1 MSSSVILLLKGAL
14 PGPEVDLASQRLGR
28 VFVFSTTIIIIIIII
43 NLFIQCRNITQN
55 NLDVESWGG
64 CANSTE
70 KKINFEKLKRKQSKG
85 KHGKIIKVKSY

>member
-1 MSSSVILLLKGAL
+1 MPLDCKHELFRLLQLSTG
-14 PGPEVDLASQRLGR
+14 VDLFKKINSL
-28 VFVFSTTIIIIIIII
+28 IIIIII

>member
-1 MSSSVILLLKGAL
+1 MPKY
-14 PGPEVDLASQRLGR
+14 DQK
-28 VFVFSTTIIIIIIII
+28 STFDIIIIIIIII

>member
-1 MSSSVILLLKGAL
+1 MLAKEFILPKKKKKMLGSL
-14 PGPEVDLASQRLGR
+14 PQKR
-28 VFVFSTTIIIIIIII
+28 VIIIIIII

-85 KHGKIIKVKSY
+85 KHGKVIKVKSY

>member
-1 MSSSVILLLKGAL
+1 MFILVISS
-14 PGPEVDLASQRLGR
+14 GR
-28 VFVFSTTIIIIIIII
+28 FEGIYQICFLIIIII

>member
-1 MSSSVILLLKGAL
+1 MDHLTSNRHSVGII
-14 PGPEVDLASQRLGR
+14 DSQESKFFWVRI
-28 VFVFSTTIIIIIIII
+28 IIIIIIII